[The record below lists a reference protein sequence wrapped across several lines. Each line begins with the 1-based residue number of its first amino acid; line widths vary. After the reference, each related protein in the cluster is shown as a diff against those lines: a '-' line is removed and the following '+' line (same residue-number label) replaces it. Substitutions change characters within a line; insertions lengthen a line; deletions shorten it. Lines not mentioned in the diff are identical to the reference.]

1 MWPPPPPPSIA
12 SFQSWFSPV
21 FNLARPQRGLK
32 AQGLGALPRWPP
44 VILKWMERTPLTV
57 QASVRVVLN
66 FSIRGASPDTFM
78 PAEEST
84 TLSGAFLV
92 HCSPS
97 ASPERPA
104 LCNCTRSP
112 PTSLP
117 PCALGPAGQELTL
130 SSHWSFQAKCCTQKS
145 SARKKHSPLCALAP
159 AEQIWCLSLMF

>member
-12 SFQSWFSPV
+12 SFQSWFSPI

-57 QASVRVVLN
+57 QASVWVVLN
-66 FSIRGASPDTFM
+66 FSIRAASPDTFM
-78 PAEEST
+78 PAEESS

-97 ASPERPA
+97 ASPERLA

-112 PTSLP
+112 PP
-117 PCALGPAGQELTL
+117 PSRPARWALQV
-130 SSHWSFQAKCCTQKS
+130 KS
-145 SARKKHSPLCALAP
+145 SLWVATDHFKRSAPLRKVLLEKNAHVCAHWLQLNRFGA
-159 AEQIWCLSLMF
+159 CH